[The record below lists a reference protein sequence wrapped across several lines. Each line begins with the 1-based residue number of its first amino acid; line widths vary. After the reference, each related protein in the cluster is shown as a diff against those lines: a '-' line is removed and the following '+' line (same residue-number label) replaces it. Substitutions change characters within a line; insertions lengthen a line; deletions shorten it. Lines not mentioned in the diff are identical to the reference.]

1 MCEQCKQFDAKIQ
14 RYRSFIAQGLDALTV
29 ERING
34 LILELQQ
41 QKEALG
47 CSANSE
53 LRG

>member
-1 MCEQCKQFDAKIQ
+1 MCEKCKQFDIKIQ
-14 RYRSFIAQGLDALTV
+14 RYLGFIAQGLDGLTV

-41 QKEALG
+41 QKEALR
-47 CSANSE
+47 CSANRE